1 MGGIQEG
8 VFVRLLEEMR
18 VEPWGLPRLQC
29 RSRSLH

>member
-1 MGGIQEG
+1 
-8 VFVRLLEEMR
+8 VRLLEEMR